1 MGKIVAGAHGQDGKG
16 GPDRLILRHESID
29 DLVDHAVAAECDN
42 GAIAR
47 CLGGKLLGMPR
58 AFGQHQVKLGCARGH
73 VQKALQALGNFA
85 RRTRLGGWVGDDERA
100 TKISCVH
107 GATPGV

>member
-1 MGKIVAGAHGQDGKG
+1 M
-16 GPDRLILRHESID
+16 
-29 DLVDHAVAAECDN
+29 DHAVAAECDN
-42 GAIAR
+42 GAIALSL
-47 CLGGKLLGMPR
+47 CGKLLGVSHVL
-58 AFGQHQVKLGCARGH
+58 GQHQVKLGCARGH

>member
-16 GPDRLILRHESID
+16 GAGALLLRHKPVD
-29 DLVDHAVAAECDN
+29 DLVNHAVAAKGDN
-42 GAIAR
+42 GAIALSL
-47 CLGGKLLGMPR
+47 CGQLLGVSH
-58 AFGQHQVKLGCARGH
+58 ALGQHQVKLGCARGH
-73 VQKALQALGNFA
+73 IQKALQALGNFA

-100 TKISCVH
+100 GKISCMH

>member
-1 MGKIVAGAHGQDGKG
+1 MGKIVAGAHGQDGKSG
-16 GPDRLILRHESID
+16 AGVLLLRHKPVD
-29 DLVDHAVAAECDN
+29 DLVNYAVAAKGDN
-42 GAIAR
+42 GAIALSL
-47 CLGGKLLGMPR
+47 CGQLLGVSH
-58 AFGQHQVKLGCARGH
+58 ALGQHQIKLGCARGH

-100 TKISCVH
+100 AKISCVH